1 MLSSLIHYFG
11 RGSGILMNG
20 IYYYLIAFAIIWIL
34 SALLHDRLE
43 KHGFEINFPV
53 IMWKTKRLR
62 GLISRISN
70 FSPTFWRWYMNVGI
84 VVAFG
89 AMIFITWT
97 LISSLPS
104 VFETPAVSI
113 IIPGV
118 EMPGSSIYIPFLY
131 GLLALASVLIV
142 HEFSHGIQAVGEKI
156 SIKSIGLLLF
166 AIIPG
171 AFVEPDEDELKS
183 AKKSSRLRVYAA
195 GSIANISLAIIAIL
209 LVSLV
214 SAGIPTFFAE
224 DGIAIDRIVSDS
236 PSDGILKEGM
246 VLEAIDNHKI
256 TNSSEYTSIVSS
268 FSPGDNVTVKTDQGT
283 YTLTLD
289 KNPSNESRGFFGIQA
304 NKHFELI
311 NDSLGP
317 IPWVLFELLEL
328 FQWVFMLNLGIGLF
342 NLLPLKPLDGG
353 YMLEILL
360 SYKLPEKIYK
370 PIVNALSVVMA
381 MIIVFS
387 IVAGFL

>member
-1 MLSSLIHYFG
+1 
-11 RGSGILMNG
+11 MNG
-20 IYYYLIAFAIIWIL
+20 IYYYLIAFAVIWIL
-34 SALLHDRLE
+34 SAVFHDRLE

-53 IMWKTKRLR
+53 IMWKTQRLR

-97 LISSLPS
+97 IVSSLPS
-104 VFETPAVSI
+104 VFETPTVSI
-113 IIPGV
+113 VIPGV
-118 EMPGSSIYIPFLY
+118 EMPGSSIYIPFFY
-131 GLLALASVLIV
+131 GLIALATVLIV
-142 HEFSHGIQAVGEKI
+142 HEFSHGVQSVGEKI

-171 AFVEPDEDELKS
+171 AFVEPDEDELKA
-183 AKKSSRLRVYAA
+183 AKRSSRLRVYAA
-195 GSIANISLAIIAIL
+195 GSVANITLAVIALL
-209 LVSLV
+209 LVSLI

-236 PSDGILKEGM
+236 PSDGVLKEGM
-246 VLEAIDNHKI
+246 VLEAIDNHQI
-256 TNSSEYTSIVSS
+256 DNSSDYLDVVSHY
-268 FSPGDNVTVKTDQGT
+268 SPGDNVSVKTNQGS

-289 KNPSNESRGFFGIQA
+289 KNPNNDSRGYFGIQA
-304 NKHFELI
+304 NKHFKLI
-311 NDSLGP
+311 NNSMGP
-317 IPWVLFELLEL
+317 IPWILFELLEL
-328 FQWVFMLNLGIGLF
+328 FQWVAMLNLGIGLF

-360 SYKLPEKIYK
+360 SYKLSENIYK

-381 MIIVFS
+381 MIIIFS
-387 IVAGFL
+387 IVAGFI

>member
-1 MLSSLIHYFG
+1 
-11 RGSGILMNG
+11 MNG

-34 SALLHDRLE
+34 SAVLHDRLE
-43 KHGFEINFPV
+43 RHGFEINFPV
-53 IMWKTKRLR
+53 IMWKTQRLR

-118 EMPGSSIYIPFLY
+118 EMPGSSIYIPFFY
-131 GLLALASVLIV
+131 GLIALATVLVV
-142 HEFSHGIQAVGEKI
+142 HEFSHGVQSVGEKI

-171 AFVEPDEDELKS
+171 AFVEPDEDELKA
-183 AKKSSRLRVYAA
+183 AKRSSRLRVYAA
-195 GSIANISLAIIAIL
+195 GSVANISLAVIAIL
-209 LVSLV
+209 LVSLI
-214 SAGIPTFFAE
+214 SAGIPSYFAE
-224 DGIAIDRIVSDS
+224 DGIAIDRIVTDS

-246 VLEAIDNHKI
+246 VLQAIDNHTI
-256 TNSSEYTSIVSS
+256 GNATDYSSVVSS
-268 FSPGDNVTVKTDQGT
+268 YSPGDNVSVKTDQGT

-289 KNPSNESRGFFGIQA
+289 ENPNNEFRGFFGIQA
-304 NKHFELI
+304 NRHFELI

-317 IPWVLFELLEL
+317 LPWVLFEFLEL

-360 SYKLPEKIYK
+360 SYKLSEEHYK

-387 IVAGFL
+387 LVAGFL

>member
-1 MLSSLIHYFG
+1 
-11 RGSGILMNG
+11 MNG
-20 IYYYLIAFAIIWIL
+20 IYYYLIAFAVIWIL
-34 SALLHDRLE
+34 SAVFHDRLE

-53 IMWKTKRLR
+53 IMWKTQRLR

-89 AMIFITWT
+89 AMAFITWT
-97 LISSLPS
+97 LVSSLPS
-104 VFETPAVSI
+104 VFEAPAVSI

-118 EMPGSSIYIPFLY
+118 EMPGSSIYIPFFY
-131 GLLALASVLIV
+131 GLIALATVLVV
-142 HEFSHGIQAVGEKI
+142 HEFSHGIQSVGEKI

-171 AFVEPDEDELKS
+171 AFVEPDEDELKE
-183 AKKSSRLRVYAA
+183 AKRSSRLRVYAA
-195 GSIANISLAIIAIL
+195 GSIANITLAVIALL
-209 LVSLV
+209 LVSLI

-236 PSDGILKEGM
+236 PSDGVLKEGM
-246 VLEAIDNHKI
+246 VLEAIDNHQI
-256 TNSSEYTSIVSS
+256 TNSSDYLDVVSHY
-268 FSPGDNVTVKTDQGT
+268 SPGDNVSVKTNQGS

-289 KNPSNESRGFFGIQA
+289 KNPNNDSRGYFGIQA
-304 NKHFELI
+304 NKHFKLI
-311 NDSLGP
+311 NNSMGP
-317 IPWVLFELLEL
+317 IPWILFELLEL
-328 FQWVFMLNLGIGLF
+328 FQWVAMLNLGIGLF

-360 SYKLPEKIYK
+360 SYKLSENIYK

-381 MIIVFS
+381 MIIIFS
-387 IVAGFL
+387 IVAGFI

>member
-1 MLSSLIHYFG
+1 
-11 RGSGILMNG
+11 MNG
-20 IYYYLIAFAIIWIL
+20 IYYYLIAFAVIWIL
-34 SALLHDRLE
+34 SAVLHDWLE
-43 KHGFEINFPV
+43 SHGFEINFPV
-53 IMWKTKRLR
+53 IMWKTQRLR

-89 AMIFITWT
+89 AMIFITGT

-104 VFETPAVSI
+104 VFDTPAVSI
-113 IIPGV
+113 VIPGV
-118 EMPGSSIYIPFLY
+118 EMPGSSIYVPFFY
-131 GLLALASVLIV
+131 GLIALASVLIV
-142 HEFSHGIQAVGEKI
+142 HEFSHGIQSVGEKI

-171 AFVEPDEDELKS
+171 AFVEPDEDELKA

-195 GSIANISLAIIAIL
+195 GSVANMSLAVIAIL
-209 LVSLV
+209 LVSLI
-214 SAGIPTFFAE
+214 SAGIPYYFAE

-246 VLEAIDNHKI
+246 ILEAVDNHTI
-256 TNSSEYTSIVSS
+256 GNATDYTNIVSS
-268 FSPGDNVTVKTDQGT
+268 YSPGDNVTVKTDQGT
-283 YTLTLD
+283 FKLTLD
-289 KNPSNESRGFFGIQA
+289 KNPNNESRGFFGIQA
-304 NKHFELI
+304 NKHFELV

-317 IPWVLFELLEL
+317 LPWILFELLEL
-328 FQWVFMLNLGIGLF
+328 FQWIFMLNLGIGLF

-360 SYKLPEKIYK
+360 SYKLSEEQYK

>member
-1 MLSSLIHYFG
+1 
-11 RGSGILMNG
+11 MNG
-20 IYYYLIAFAIIWIL
+20 IYYYLIAFVIIWIL
-34 SALLHDRLE
+34 VGIFHE
-43 KHGFEINFPV
+43 KLSNYGVELNFPV
-53 IMWKTKRLR
+53 IMWKTQRLR

-84 VVAFG
+84 VVAFL

-97 LISSLPS
+97 LISSLPT

-113 IIPGV
+113 VIPGV
-118 EMPGSSIYIPFLY
+118 EMPGSSIYIPFIY
-131 GLLALASVLIV
+131 GLIALATVLVV
-142 HEFSHGIQAVGEKI
+142 HEFSHGIQSVGEKI
-156 SIKSIGLLLF
+156 SIKSVGLLLF

-171 AFVEPDEDELKS
+171 AFVEPDEDELKA
-183 AKKSSRLRVYAA
+183 AKRSSRLRVYAA
-195 GSIANISLAIIAIL
+195 GSVANITLAIIAIL
-209 LVSLV
+209 LVSLI
-214 SAGIPTFFAE
+214 SAGIPNYFAE

-236 PSDGILKEGM
+236 PSDGVLKEGM

-256 TNSSEYTSIVSS
+256 NDSDSYVNVVSLYK
-268 FSPGDNVTVKTDQGT
+268 PGDNVTVQTDQGS
-283 YTLTLD
+283 YSLTLD
-289 KNPSNESRGFFGIQA
+289 KNPNNESRGFFGIQA

-317 IPWVLFELLEL
+317 IPWVLFELLDL

-360 SYKLPEKIYK
+360 SYKLSEEHYK

-381 MIIVFS
+381 MIIIFS
-387 IVAGFL
+387 IVVGFI

>member
-1 MLSSLIHYFG
+1 
-11 RGSGILMNG
+11 
-20 IYYYLIAFAIIWIL
+20 
-34 SALLHDRLE
+34 
-43 KHGFEINFPV
+43 
-53 IMWKTKRLR
+53 
-62 GLISRISN
+62 
-70 FSPTFWRWYMNVGI
+70 MNVGI

-89 AMIFITWT
+89 AMIFITWS

-118 EMPGSSIYIPFLY
+118 EMPGSSIYIPFFY
-131 GLLALASVLIV
+131 GLVGLATVLIV
-142 HEFSHGIQAVGEKI
+142 HEFSHGIQSVGEKI

-171 AFVEPDEDELKS
+171 AFVEPDEDELKA

-195 GSIANISLAIIAIL
+195 GSIANITLAIVAIL
-209 LVSLV
+209 LVSLI

-224 DGIAIDRIVSDS
+224 DGIAIDRVVSDS
-236 PSDGILKEGM
+236 PSDGVLKEGM
-246 VLEAIDNHKI
+246 VLEAIDNRQI
-256 TNSSEYTSIVSS
+256 NNSSDYIDIVSS
-268 FSPGDNVTVKTDQGT
+268 FFPGENVSVKTDQGT

-304 NKHFELI
+304 NKHFVMV

-360 SYKLPEKIYK
+360 SYKLSENYYK

-381 MIIVFS
+381 IIIVFS

>member
-1 MLSSLIHYFG
+1 
-11 RGSGILMNG
+11 MNG
-20 IYYYLIAFAIIWIL
+20 IYYYLIAFAVIWIL
-34 SALLHDRLE
+34 SAVFHDRLE

-53 IMWKTKRLR
+53 IMWKTQRLR

-89 AMIFITWT
+89 AMAFITWT
-97 LISSLPS
+97 LVSSLPS
-104 VFETPAVSI
+104 VFEAPAVSI
-113 IIPGV
+113 VIPGV
-118 EMPGSSIYIPFLY
+118 EMPGSSIYIPFFY
-131 GLLALASVLIV
+131 GLIALATVLVV
-142 HEFSHGIQAVGEKI
+142 HEFSHGIQSVGEKI

-171 AFVEPDEDELKS
+171 AFVEPDEDELKE
-183 AKKSSRLRVYAA
+183 AKRSSRLRVYAA
-195 GSIANISLAIIAIL
+195 GSIANITLAVIALL
-209 LVSLV
+209 LVSLI

-236 PSDGILKEGM
+236 PSDGVLKEGM
-246 VLEAIDNHKI
+246 VLEAIDNHQI
-256 TNSSEYTSIVSS
+256 TNSSDYLDVVSHY
-268 FSPGDNVTVKTDQGT
+268 SPGDNVSVKTDQGS

-289 KNPSNESRGFFGIQA
+289 KNPNNDSRGYFGIQA
-304 NKHFELI
+304 NKHFKLI
-311 NDSLGP
+311 NNSMGP
-317 IPWVLFELLEL
+317 IPWILFELLEL
-328 FQWVFMLNLGIGLF
+328 FQWVAMLNLGIGLF

-360 SYKLPEKIYK
+360 SYKLSENIYK

-381 MIIVFS
+381 MIIIFS
-387 IVAGFL
+387 IVAGFI

>member
-1 MLSSLIHYFG
+1 
-11 RGSGILMNG
+11 MNG
-20 IYYYLIAFAIIWIL
+20 IYYYLIAFAVIWIL
-34 SALLHDRLE
+34 SAVFHDRLE

-53 IMWKTKRLR
+53 IMWKTQRLR

-97 LISSLPS
+97 IVSSLPS

-113 IIPGV
+113 VIPGV
-118 EMPGSSIYIPFLY
+118 EMPGSSIYIPFFY
-131 GLLALASVLIV
+131 GLIALATVLIV
-142 HEFSHGIQAVGEKI
+142 HEFSHGVQSVGEKI

-171 AFVEPDEDELKS
+171 AFVEPDEDELKA
-183 AKKSSRLRVYAA
+183 AKRSSRLRVYAA
-195 GSIANISLAIIAIL
+195 GSVANITLAVIALL
-209 LVSLV
+209 LVSLI

-236 PSDGILKEGM
+236 PSDGVLKEGM
-246 VLEAIDNHKI
+246 VLEAIDNHQI
-256 TNSSEYTSIVSS
+256 DNSSDYLDVVSS
-268 FSPGDNVTVKTDQGT
+268 YSPGDNVSIKTDQGS

-289 KNPSNESRGFFGIQA
+289 KNPNNESRGFFGIQA

-311 NDSLGP
+311 NNSLGP
-317 IPWVLFELLEL
+317 IPWILFELLEL
-328 FQWVFMLNLGIGLF
+328 FQWVGMLNLGIGLF

-360 SYKLPEKIYK
+360 SYKLSENIYK

-387 IVAGFL
+387 IVVGFI

>member
-1 MLSSLIHYFG
+1 
-11 RGSGILMNG
+11 MNG

-34 SALLHDRLE
+34 SAILHDRLE
-43 KHGFEINFPV
+43 KYGVEINFPV
-53 IMWKTKRLR
+53 IMWKAKRLR

-97 LISSLPS
+97 LISSIPS
-104 VFETPAVSI
+104 VFDTPAVSI

-118 EMPGSSIYIPFLY
+118 EMPGSSIYIPFFY
-131 GLLALASVLIV
+131 GLIGLATVLIV

-171 AFVEPDEDELKS
+171 AFVEPDEDELKE

-195 GSIANISLAIIAIL
+195 GSIANITLAVIAIL
-209 LVSLV
+209 LVSLI
-214 SAGIPTFFAE
+214 SAGIPNYFAE

-236 PSDGILKEGM
+236 PSDGVLKEGM
-246 VLEAIDNHKI
+246 VLEAIDNHQI
-256 TNSSEYTSIVSS
+256 TNSTDYTKVVSS
-268 FSPGDNVTVKTDQGT
+268 FSPGDNVSVKTDQGT

-304 NKHFELI
+304 NKHFEMV

-317 IPWVLFELLEL
+317 LPWILFELLEL
-328 FQWVFMLNLGIGLF
+328 FQWIFMLNLGIGLF

-360 SYKLPEKIYK
+360 SYKLSENVYK

-381 MIIVFS
+381 VIIVFS
-387 IVAGFL
+387 IVVGFL